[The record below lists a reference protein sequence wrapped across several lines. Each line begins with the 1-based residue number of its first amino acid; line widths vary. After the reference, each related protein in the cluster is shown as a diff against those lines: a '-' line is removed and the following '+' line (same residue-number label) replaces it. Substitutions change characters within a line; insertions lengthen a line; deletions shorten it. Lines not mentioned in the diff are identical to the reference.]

1 MVNMFTRHLLNI
13 HTTLKIIFTHSTL
26 SQFRTQ
32 QSIVNSNGRKR
43 IHSRLRSRR
52 CSVSIRIVLGQLLN
66 QLLEPWADE
75 VIAEVSRKLK
85 PLLRRRIVGDNELDV
100 GTASG
105 ESGEVV
111 LEKSV
116 GIEHVRV
123 LGIGRSSWREQV
135 GEVSRVLGVTGRGG
149 EEKRETTEEDGE
161 RIGEGRE
168 RIER

>member
-1 MVNMFTRHLLNI
+1 M
-13 HTTLKIIFTHSTL
+13 
-26 SQFRTQ
+26 
-32 QSIVNSNGRKR
+32 
-43 IHSRLRSRR
+43 
-52 CSVSIRIVLGQLLN
+52 LN

-75 VIAEVSRKLK
+75 VIAEVRRKLK

-100 GTASG
+100 GTAGG

-111 LEKSV
+111 LEKSIGV
-116 GIEHVRV
+116 EHVRV